1 MNKNKKYL
9 LLIISIYFLLTGLS
23 YSQVS
28 SLNICLSRDSTN
40 FYDSVGFPMVGMGD
54 GVVFG
59 PEDWTY
65 ENPKLTMYLLVTG
78 TQPFFASDLIINFDS
93 SKTKLSVLPGNLF
106 ANYFMDTISI
116 GLGSIR
122 INIASLASN
131 VMPQPNKY
139 LIKLLVKILKPGYSN
154 LKIQNSDFRY
164 FDEINNVSINVPT
177 NIFNGAIKFYLGDFA
192 HSRTEINRGDGDV
205 NFKDASVFFQHYG
218 SSEGDGIY
226 ERKFDISG
234 GSSNFDYYTLPS
246 TDGSINFYDL
256 IMFVMGY
263 EKEGSGLLMRMN
275 SKLPQSLEGFKVDI
289 SSYNQNGNVTENW
302 NPIDVDRRII
312 QQQIDLEGYLFDW
325 ERKGYKV
332 AKLENATL
340 KNKNYYKIRLT
351 TPENDTIWFYI
362 DPKNNLISF
371 KSFGGDL
378 SDGKKHASVEF
389 QNYKKVENINIP
401 FKRIQTELTLNGSY
415 GETDI
420 LISEVQINPKFDSDI
435 FKSIFKNH

>member
-1 MNKNKKYL
+1 MNNLMNKNKKYL

-234 GSSNFDYYTLPS
+234 GCCNFDYYTLPS

-263 EKEGSGLLMRMN
+263 EREGSGLLMRMN

-289 SSYNQNGNVTENW
+289 SSYNQNGNVIEVPLKFLKGSSFIKSISIGIIFDNKIISYTGFTNNLRNENSIVI
-302 NPIDVDRRII
+302 PRSQGTMI
-312 QQQIDLEGYLFDW
+312 
-325 ERKGYKV
+325 
-332 AKLENATL
+332 
-340 KNKNYYKIRLT
+340 
-351 TPENDTIWFYI
+351 YI
-362 DPKNNLISF
+362 DIASLGAGNSIN
-371 KSFGGDL
+371 
-378 SDGKKHASVEF
+378 SDGVIFSK
-389 QNYKKVENINIP
+389 IL
-401 FKRIQTELTLNGSY
+401 FKRISSGDISKILRITSC
-415 GETDI
+415 DI
-420 LISEVQINPKFDSDI
+420 LTTNNELY
-435 FKSIFKNH
+435 SIKNN

>member
-1 MNKNKKYL
+1 MNKLMKKNKKYFV
-9 LLIISIYFLLTGLS
+9 LIISVYFLLTGLS

-65 ENPKLTMYLLVTG
+65 ENPKLTMYLLVSG

-93 SKTKLSVLPGNLF
+93 SKTKLSILPGNLF
-106 ANYFMDTISI
+106 ANYFMDTMSI

-122 INIASLASN
+122 INIASLAGN
-131 VMPQPNKY
+131 VIPQTNKY

-164 FDEINNVSINVPT
+164 FDEINNVSVNVPT

-192 HSRTEINRGDGDV
+192 HSRTEIDRGDGDV

-226 ERKFDISG
+226 ERKFDISAG
-234 GSSNFDYYTLPS
+234 CCNFDYYTLPS
-246 TDGSINFYDL
+246 TDGSVNFYDL

-263 EKEGSGLLMRMN
+263 EKEGSGLLMKIN
-275 SKLPQSLEGFKVDI
+275 SKLPENLKDFKIDV
-289 SSYNQNGNVTENW
+289 SSYNQSGESIEVPLKFVKGSSFIKSISIGIIFDNKIISYTGFTNNLRNENSIVI
-302 NPIDVDRRII
+302 PRSQGTMI
-312 QQQIDLEGYLFDW
+312 
-325 ERKGYKV
+325 
-332 AKLENATL
+332 
-340 KNKNYYKIRLT
+340 
-351 TPENDTIWFYI
+351 YI
-362 DPKNNLISF
+362 DIASLGAGNSIN
-371 KSFGGDL
+371 
-378 SDGKKHASVEF
+378 SDGVIFSK
-389 QNYKKVENINIP
+389 IL
-401 FKRIQTELTLNGSY
+401 FKRISSGDISKILRITSC
-415 GETDI
+415 DI
-420 LISEVQINPKFDSDI
+420 LTTNNELY
-435 FKSIFKNH
+435 SIKNN

>member
-1 MNKNKKYL
+1 MKKNKKYFV
-9 LLIISIYFLLTGLS
+9 LIISVYFLLTGLS

-65 ENPKLTMYLLVTG
+65 ENPKLTMYLLVSG

-93 SKTKLSVLPGNLF
+93 SKTKLSILPGNLF
-106 ANYFMDTISI
+106 ANYFMDTMSI

-122 INIASLASN
+122 INIASLAGN
-131 VMPQPNKY
+131 VIPQTNKY

-164 FDEINNVSINVPT
+164 FDEINNVSVNVPT

-192 HSRTEINRGDGDV
+192 HSRTEIDRGDGDV

-226 ERKFDISG
+226 ERKFDISAG
-234 GSSNFDYYTLPS
+234 CCNFDYYTLPS
-246 TDGSINFYDL
+246 TDGSVNFYDL

-263 EKEGSGLLMRMN
+263 EKEGSGLLMKIN
-275 SKLPQSLEGFKVDI
+275 SKLPENLKDFKIDV
-289 SSYNQNGNVTENW
+289 SSYNQSGESIEV
-302 NPIDVDRRII
+302 PLKFVKGSSFIKSISIGII
-312 QQQIDLEGYLFDW
+312 FDN
-325 ERKGYKV
+325 KIISYTGF
-332 AKLENATL
+332 NNNL
-340 KNKNYYKIRLT
+340 KN
-351 TPENDTIWFYI
+351 ENSFVIPRSQGTMIYI
-362 DPKNNLISF
+362 DIASLGAGNSIN
-371 KSFGGDL
+371 
-378 SDGKKHASVEF
+378 SDGVIFSK
-389 QNYKKVENINIP
+389 IL
-401 FKRIQTELTLNGSY
+401 FKRISSGDISKILRITSC
-415 GETDI
+415 DI
-420 LISEVQINPKFDSDI
+420 LTINNELY
-435 FKSIFKNH
+435 SIKNNY